1 MVIME
6 STSCFLVSKGSLL
19 MLPKF
24 VTGEIEFCAVL
35 AKALNIRIKK
45 VIEIAIRIKTLKLIE
60 PLN

>member
-1 MVIME
+1 
-6 STSCFLVSKGSLL
+6 

-60 PLN
+60 PRN